1 MYRNIADPLSG
12 KKSMK
17 KKRKP
22 TTFDAG
28 HFGRHW
34 SYNLNDDPKR
44 LAFVLARYRFAA
56 QMACSGKK
64 VLELG
69 CSEGIGATLLV
80 EFATKYTG
88 VDMDGSAVFSAKANF
103 SGPECRFIEDDF
115 LDKKYGHFDA
125 VISMD
130 VIEHIHKKF
139 EAQFFN
145 TVRKNLGKDGV
156 CIIGTPN
163 VASERYAS
171 PTSRLGHV
179 NLYSADRLEE
189 SLRTLFHNVFIFSM
203 NDEMVHTGFAPM
215 AHFLIGVGC
224 YLKTRGVSR

>member
-1 MYRNIADPLSG
+1 MFVT
-12 KKSMK
+12 
-17 KKRKP
+17 KRPSKA
-22 TTFDAG
+22 AG

-34 SYNLNDDPKR
+34 SYNLHDDPKR

-56 QMACSGKK
+56 KMACSGKR

-69 CSEGIGATLLV
+69 CSEGIGVPILT
-80 EFATKYTG
+80 EFAGKYTG
-88 VDMDGSAVFSAKANF
+88 VDMDAPAILAAKANF
-103 SGPECRFIEDDF
+103 PGTKYRFLKDDF
-115 LDKKYGHFDA
+115 LGKKYGIFDT

-139 EAQFFN
+139 EPQFFS
-145 TVRKNLGKDGV
+145 TVRKNLGNDGI

-163 VASERYAS
+163 IASERHAS

-179 NLYSADRLEE
+179 NLYSADRLAR
-189 SLRTLFHNVFIFSM
+189 SMGTIFHNIFIFSM

-224 YLKTRGVSR
+224 YLKTKVASK